1 VIVNVKMASTGK
13 SVQKVV
19 RQVKPLLSLD
29 NAEARLRVR
38 SLYKAWWRY
47 IPTMVDR
54 YELPMNIEGCRKQLR
69 KKFEVN
75 AHIKDIRI
83 IDMLVV
89 KGQHDLQEVVEY
101 WAQPCHVMSK
111 HFSEAIVE
119 KPKDFMSKFL
129 SGQD

>member
-1 VIVNVKMASTGK
+1 
-13 SVQKVV
+13 
-19 RQVKPLLSLD
+19 VKPLLSLD

-75 AHIKDIRI
+75 DHIKDIRI

-89 KGQHDLQEVVEY
+89 KVN
-101 WAQPCHVMSK
+101 VM
-111 HFSEAIVE
+111 
-119 KPKDFMSKFL
+119 
-129 SGQD
+129 Q

>member
-1 VIVNVKMASTGK
+1 MASTGR

-47 IPTMVDR
+47 IPSMVDK
-54 YELPMNIEGCRKQLR
+54 YSLPVNTDGCRKQLR
-69 KKFEVN
+69 KKFEAN
-75 AHIKDIRI
+75 SSIRDIRV

-89 KGQHDLQEVVEY
+89 KVIDQLPIEWG
-101 WAQPCHVMSK
+101 
-111 HFSEAIVE
+111 SE
-119 KPKDFMSKFL
+119 
-129 SGQD
+129 